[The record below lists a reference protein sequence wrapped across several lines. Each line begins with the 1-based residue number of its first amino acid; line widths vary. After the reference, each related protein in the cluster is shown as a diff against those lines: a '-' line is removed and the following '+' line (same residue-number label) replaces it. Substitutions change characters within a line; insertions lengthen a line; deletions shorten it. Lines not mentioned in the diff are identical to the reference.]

1 MKTELNRW
9 EKIESVHLADYKIFS
24 IHRVRSR
31 SPRTGKI
38 LPFHIVECGTWINIF
53 PITESGHVV
62 MIRQYRQGT
71 EEITMEIPGGL
82 VEPDENPADAA
93 RREMIE
99 ETGYDSETIIPLGTV
114 TPNPAFITNRCH
126 IFLAPHA
133 SQVTVQSLDQGE
145 DIEVVLIP
153 IDRLPQL
160 VSEGTIHHALVV
172 AAVYYLQ
179 DYASKHPEWKTQSGA
194 DAPR

>member
-1 MKTELNRW
+1 MQTKLNCW

-38 LPFHIVECGTWINIF
+38 LPFHIVECGTWINVF
-53 PITESGHVV
+53 PVTESGHVV

-71 EEITMEIPGGL
+71 EEITLEIPGGL
-82 VEPDENPADAA
+82 VEAGEEPLHAA

-99 ETGYDSETIIPLGTV
+99 ETGYDSETIIPLGSV

-133 SQVTVQSLDQGE
+133 SLVTGQSLDQGE
-145 DIEVVLIP
+145 DIEVVLTP
-153 IDRLPQL
+153 IDQLPQL
-160 VSEGTIHHALVV
+160 VAEGAIHHALVV

-179 DYASKHPEWKTQSGA
+179 NHTKKHPEWMTQTDVHS
-194 DAPR
+194 